1 MKNLKK
7 AKIIFIFSLVIA
19 VLIAG
24 GIGYGIGNRN
34 FQISIKNGDRFIRIN
49 LNQPRG
55 VDFSLFWDAYNQ
67 LKENYLGDI
76 DAQKFLYGAIS
87 GAYASLGDPYTVFLP
102 PDLSADFQKE
112 LSGELEGI
120 GVKIGILDDY
130 PAVIAPLDGS
140 PAALAGLRPKDK
152 ILKVDDFETKDAPLD
167 LVVSKIRG
175 PEGTTVKL
183 TVLRDNESKTREFE
197 IKRAKIEVKTVEM
210 KTEGDV
216 AILSISE
223 FGMGTTED
231 FAKAVQNIQN
241 KDIHK
246 IILDLRNNPGGL
258 LDGAVEIGD
267 FLFPKDTTIVIEQNK
282 NGKKEY
288 KTKGQGELKNTQVV
302 VLVNGGSAS
311 AAEILA
317 GAIQDLKRGKIIGE
331 KTFGKGTVQQLSPL
345 KGDSSVKI
353 TVAKWLTPA
362 GHDIEKNGI
371 NPDIEVKENDNPLF
385 SSNDPVIK
393 KALEELK

>member
-1 MKNLKK
+1 MRNLKRT
-7 AKIIFIFSLVIA
+7 KIIFIFSLVFA

-24 GIGYGIGNRN
+24 AIGYGIGNRN
-34 FQISIKNGDRFIRIN
+34 FQVGIKDGNRFIKISS
-49 LNQPRG
+49 NQPKG

-67 LKENYLGDI
+67 LKENYFGDI
-76 DAQKFLYGAIS
+76 DSQKLLYGAIS
-87 GAYASLGDPYTVFLP
+87 GAYASLEDPYTVFLP
-102 PDLSADFQKE
+102 PDLSADFQQE

-120 GVKIGILDDY
+120 GVKIGVLDGY

-140 PAALAGLRPKDK
+140 PAALAGLRAKDK

-183 TVLRDNESKTREFE
+183 TVLRDNESKNREFE

-216 AILSISE
+216 AILSVSE
-223 FGMGTTED
+223 FGMGTTDD
-231 FAKAVQNIQN
+231 FAQAVKDIQSKNIQ
-241 KDIHK
+241 K
-246 IILDLRNNPGGL
+246 IILDLRNNPGGI

-288 KTKGQGELKNTQVV
+288 KTKGQGELKNAQLV

-317 GAIQDLKRGKIIGE
+317 GAIQDHTRGKIIGE
-331 KTFGKGTVQQLSPL
+331 KTFGKGTVQQLSSL
-345 KGDSSVKI
+345 KGNSSVKI

-371 NPDIEVKENDNPLF
+371 KPDIEVKEDENPLF
-385 SSNDPVIK
+385 SSSDPVIK